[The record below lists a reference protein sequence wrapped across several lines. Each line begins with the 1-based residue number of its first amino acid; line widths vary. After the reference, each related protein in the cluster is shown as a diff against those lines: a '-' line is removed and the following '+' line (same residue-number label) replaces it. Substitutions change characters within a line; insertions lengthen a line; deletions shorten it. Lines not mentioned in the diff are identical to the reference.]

1 MVKHVPCSQTAVFRA
16 HKSQFSSYDE
26 PPSICH
32 CRRCC
37 CCELTGQC
45 RYPFSHSS
53 NSDWWFLVL
62 LILFSSSFFASA
74 WWIHHIYIAESAFT
88 FTTTIADTGADDVA
102 IMSIESEGNFN
113 QAMANMLRGSAGVV
127 SLRNNKD
134 SFNEV
139 EEASLAQCK
148 NYGSLCWV
156 NTECCE
162 YK

>member
-1 MVKHVPCSQTAVFRA
+1 VNSAGECL
-16 HKSQFSSYDE
+16 
-26 PPSICH
+26 C
-32 CRRCC
+32 
-37 CCELTGQC
+37 
-45 RYPFSHSS
+45 PFPIHS
-53 NSDWWFLVL
+53 NSVL
-62 LILFSSSFFASA
+62 IDPLLSSSSSLLHFSR
-74 WWIHHIYIAESAFT
+74 WRVCTSISYIAESA

-148 NYGSLCWV
+148 KYGSLCSA